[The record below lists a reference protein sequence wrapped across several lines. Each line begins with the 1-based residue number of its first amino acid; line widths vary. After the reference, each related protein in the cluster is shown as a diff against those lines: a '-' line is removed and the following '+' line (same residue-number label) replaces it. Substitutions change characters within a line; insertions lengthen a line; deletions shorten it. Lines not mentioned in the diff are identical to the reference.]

1 MKGVSHTYACIHS
14 SPGGDNHFVLYSS
27 LVQYSCFSFRKLW
40 AFTGPGFLM
49 SIAYLDPGNIESDLQ
64 SGAVA
69 GFKVNMESSPLS
81 FLNTHNILLL
91 CSACWISTLGAMC

>member
-1 MKGVSHTYACIHS
+1 
-14 SPGGDNHFVLYSS
+14 
-27 LVQYSCFSFRKLW
+27 
-40 AFTGPGFLM
+40 M

-81 FLNTHNILLL
+81 FLNTYSILLL
-91 CSACWISTLGAMC
+91 CSACWISTLWGVC